1 VITRKHTGVKS
12 QKSKKKKKQKKKKKK
27 KKKKKRKKKPEKE
40 EQKEGDLCANP
51 ALIIKRALFLQKLD
65 R

>member
-12 QKSKKKKKQKKKKKK
+12 QKSKKKKKE
-27 KKKKKRKKKPEKE
+27 KKKRKKKTEKE

>member
-12 QKSKKKKKQKKKKKK
+12 QKSKKKKKE
-27 KKKKKRKKKPEKE
+27 KKKRKKKPEKE